1 MISLGVDIGGTGAK
15 CVAFRDDGAQL
26 ALSYREYPNP
36 PGKVN
41 LEAEVLASSVVEVIR
56 DCVDALENPGD
67 VAAITVSSFG
77 ESFVPVDADRTRIRP
92 VMTGDEAM
100 DFIYCMDEIEAAWI
114 ANDKQR
120 EQKYKET
127 LRSNDPADLVS
138 IIKSLYRRGQD
149 RIAMGKKVTATDE
162 RYFRQA
168 EDTLY
173 TELAFALEKSKDEVR
188 ALITTVM
195 QEKRRSSA
203 QG

>member
-1 MISLGVDIGGTGAK
+1 MYQVGEYVVKANAGICQVVEIVQMTTDSSREKDYYVLLPK
-15 CVAFRDDGAQL
+15 DDGRL
-26 ALSYREYPNP
+26 RM
-36 PGKVN
+36 
-41 LEAEVLASSVVEVIR
+41 
-56 DCVDALENPGD
+56 
-67 VAAITVSSFG
+67 
-77 ESFVPVDADRTRIRP
+77 FVPVDADRTRIRP

-120 EQKYKET
+120 EQRYKET